1 MGCKF
6 VLIDL
11 GLGKLFNGLVKT
23 INYNCIQVNGSF
35 TVLQKVKCSVNQTLN
50 LYKGRLIFFGLLNH
64 KGKNEKYPD
73 SNYLTKSARKLLTNP
88 RTTLYI
94 ILVHTG

>member
-6 VLIDL
+6 VLIDF

-35 TVLQKVKCSVNQTLN
+35 TVLQKAKCSVNQTLN
-50 LYKGRLIFFGLLNH
+50 QYKDKSIFFWTVEPQGQ
-64 KGKNEKYPD
+64 K
-73 SNYLTKSARKLLTNP
+73 
-88 RTTLYI
+88 
-94 ILVHTG
+94 